1 MREKPKEAK
10 KKRKKERSGD
20 IWREE
25 DFLGASL
32 REIFSEEG
40 DIELREGIWCIYRYI
55 RIQPCF
61 RLFWVSLPRMSLL
74 IYLVFSAYAV
84 GAFSVALTCLE

>member
-1 MREKPKEAK
+1 MFRGGGFLARRREWK
-10 KKRKKERSGD
+10 
-20 IWREE
+20 EE
-25 DFLGASL
+25 D
-32 REIFSEEG
+32 

-74 IYLVFSAYAV
+74 IYLVFSTYVV